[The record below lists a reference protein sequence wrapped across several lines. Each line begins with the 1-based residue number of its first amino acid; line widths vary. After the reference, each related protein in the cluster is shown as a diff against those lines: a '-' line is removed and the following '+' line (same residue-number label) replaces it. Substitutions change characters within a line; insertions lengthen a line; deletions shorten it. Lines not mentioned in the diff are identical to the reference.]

1 MRNPRVAGVL
11 YKKPVTHPYMEV
23 YMKDKLFLLL
33 LSILFLGAVPQTIT
47 DRQLVFSEAVQ
58 ALYPDEGVCSLTLGQ
73 VSDVTD
79 NASANQCLKK
89 NADGTAWVGGVCGD
103 GVDSVIYRDNFTIP
117 TQAVSITLAS
127 ANTRAF
133 HEIRAF
139 TAPASITT
147 GVVQETGKGI
157 RITADGIYTLDLQ
170 IAIELTA
177 SGPGEW
183 GISLLRTNGLTGDDE
198 VVHDSAVIS
207 MHTERLSSA
216 DEDYVESLHLGP
228 LQLNENDYIYVAFS
242 YGSSTTTAFNLSV
255 SPAPLT
261 STLVIQKLEN
271 VFNDAIQGPAGPAG
285 PTGPAGPRGPPGPQG
300 PGAGAETFA
309 LLTDTPSAYTGEGGK
324 FVAVKDDVTGL
335 EFVDAPTGGGGGQ
348 TLIAIENTPTDLT
361 PYSQGQIL
369 PINTPSPGKWVEV
382 SGADAGERHSFRTVF
397 EADSTN
403 TAQAQWQVGTDL
415 NYGYSSFGDV
425 FGQLFTADGGK
436 PFTASNTPVMRME
449 IEQEVATRTQR
460 NPQGDYDF
468 TFNTTYTL
476 LIRKTDLAS
485 PPANAFARY
494 YTGPPGEDN
503 QVATVE
509 FMKGPDNPAHNYH
522 TYIDRNGADIS
533 EEDLLSITY
542 FNLFTS
548 SPATG
553 DQTTNPLELHE
564 SKDVEDFTAVPA
576 TWARV
581 GQTAPVGVDYSARSA
596 DTTKSLKLAVEE
608 TTPAV
613 PETTTGVFSNITF
626 YARGSTTFIYT
637 NPNFAR
643 SRGDPQRGS
652 ASIENDNLLQIRIF
666 GGSLSYSN
674 EYYVLFTPNFFTGKS
689 DFNFLIGSNSYSL
702 TINSGN
708 PSELISAKIPSGAD
722 RVTPSSLTKMMNI
735 SYVENGQTKYIF
747 EQTTPGSPESKAD
760 TTLDQT
766 GTLTWLQTGI
776 DADIEAKVPQ
786 QFRSDATTSTTRF
799 QPKCFEMGTSAQIT
813 AITPK
818 VENCFYITLKT
829 GQ

>member
-1 MRNPRVAGVL
+1 MLTGRLGLAGFAGTGL
-11 YKKPVTHPYMEV
+11 IAPFIGTIL
-23 YMKDKLFLLL
+23 LF
-33 LSILFLGAVPQTIT
+33 
-47 DRQLVFSEAVQ
+47 
-58 ALYPDEGVCSLTLGQ
+58 
-73 VSDVTD
+73 
-79 NASANQCLKK
+79 
-89 NADGTAWVGGVCGD
+89 
-103 GVDSVIYRDNFTIP
+103 P

-127 ANTRAF
+127 ANTRTF

-157 RITADGIYTLDLQ
+157 KITADGIYTLDLQ

-271 VFNDAIQGPAGPAG
+271 VFNDAIQGPVGPAG

-485 PPANAFARY
+485 APANVFARY

-533 EEDLLSITY
+533 EEDLLSISY

-576 TWARV
+576 TWARE
-581 GQTAPVGVDYSARSA
+581 GQTAPVGADFSARSA
-596 DTTKSLKLAVEE
+596 DTTKALKLVAEE
-608 TTPAV
+608 TTPPVVLPYSRQISKDIPLLRSTFSGANWSSGV
-613 PETTTGVFSNITF
+613 SDGTTVWFVDFSNDYARAFNVSTRVRDNSKDINLGSGYWSGGFSNGTTVWFVERYSGQVRAYNASTRVRDSSKDINLGSGSWRGSVSDGTTVWFITGSNARAYNVSTRVRDNSKDINLGSGMGDWTGGVSDGTTVWFVDFVREDSNARAYNASTRVRDNSKDINLGSGIFLSGVFHVNTIW
-626 YARGSTTFIYT
+626 FIY
-637 NPNFAR
+637 NSSP
-643 SRGDPQRGS
+643 RGAQ
-652 ASIENDNLLQIRIF
+652 AYE
-666 GGSLSYSN
+666 
-674 EYYVLFTPNFFTGKS
+674 
-689 DFNFLIGSNSYSL
+689 
-702 TINSGN
+702 
-708 PSELISAKIPSGAD
+708 SEM
-722 RVTPSSLTKMMNI
+722 T
-735 SYVENGQTKYIF
+735 Q
-747 EQTTPGSPESKAD
+747 ESKAD
-760 TTLDQT
+760 TTLDKA
-766 GTLTWLQTGI
+766 GTLSWLQSGI
-776 DADIEAKVPQ
+776 DADIDTKVPQ